1 MLTSAR
7 RGAWPWTT
15 CAALLIALVAL
26 GLRAYAIGWGLPYV
40 DHPDEPAVGN
50 AALGMLRRGD
60 WNPRFFDYPSL
71 YFYALRL
78 VFEGHWRYGLAT
90 GLYTDL
96 AQLPQSTNLY
106 LTTPGFFVWGR
117 AFSALVGA
125 ASVVLLYAIGRRWW
139 GAGVGLAA
147 AAVLAALPYHMR
159 HSQYITVD
167 VASALMALL
176 ALGAALRLLDD
187 QRWRTYALAGLAAGL
202 AASTKYNAGAVALA
216 VVAAHLAVWGRAS
229 LRQFLR
235 LPWAALWSLIGFV
248 AGTPYALLTFG
259 GFMGGIIR
267 QYTDYAI
274 AGRGDLLGRWPL
286 AGYLEFFWWD
296 GLYPLPFLAA
306 VLGLVAVLARRDRAG
321 LVVVG
326 FVLPYLLLFLSQR
339 QHFFRNLMPAF
350 PPLALLAG
358 IGIVTA
364 ARWLVQRTKN
374 QEPRTENRPGEGER
388 GRGGEGETLRMEDGG
403 WRMEDGTRSSV
414 VSGRWS
420 SSRFTVHVSRFT
432 FHGSRIAI
440 VLVAALVVAWPL
452 VKAVELTR
460 FEAITNSKVRAGT
473 FVRERIPHGAPIE
486 VMLHPVEW
494 ANRPF
499 VTITEN
505 IARHDA
511 AWYRGQGYRYLLV
524 DLRRT
529 DRSTYAAL
537 QATAESEEIFP
548 GDRDG
553 QPGPRMA
560 LLDLGTHPEL
570 LAIERHEATFGGR
583 LRLLG
588 YQRGAGDLR
597 GAFSPLDG
605 DGTVPH
611 GQALLLNFYWQPL
624 ARLDADYAIFLHLV
638 DAAGHKVAQR
648 DTVIRATDYP
658 TSRWQPGELALDLAD
673 LPMPADLPPGEY
685 RLILGV
691 YRMDTMERL
700 PLPDAPDNA
709 LELMTVQVP

>member
-1 MLTSAR
+1 MLMSVR
-7 RGAWPWTT
+7 RIAWSWTT
-15 CAALLIALVAL
+15 CAAVLIVLVAL
-26 GLRAYAIGWGLPYV
+26 GLRAYAISWGLPYV

-78 VFEGHWRYGLAT
+78 AFTAHWGYGQAT

-96 AQLPQSTNLY
+96 TQLPETTNLY

-117 AFSALVGA
+117 ALSAVVGA
-125 ASVVLLYAIGRRWW
+125 ATVGLLYVIGRRWW
-139 GAGVGLAA
+139 GAGVGLTAA
-147 AAVLAALPYHMR
+147 ALLAALPYHMR

-167 VASALMALL
+167 VASALMTLL
-176 ALGAALRLLDD
+176 ALGAALRMLDD
-187 QRWRTYALAGLAAGL
+187 RRWRAYALAGLAAGL

-216 VVAAHLAVWGRAS
+216 LVAAHLVVWGRAS

-248 AGTPYALLTFG
+248 AGTPYAVLTFG

-267 QYTDYAI
+267 QYTDYAL

-296 GLYPLPFLAA
+296 GLHPLPFLAA
-306 VLGLVAVLARRDRAG
+306 ALGIAIVLARRDRAG
-321 LVVVG
+321 LVVFG
-326 FVLPYLLLFLSQR
+326 FALPYLLLFLSQG
-339 QHFFRNLMPAF
+339 QHFFRNLMPVF

-358 IGIVTA
+358 IGVVA
-364 ARWLVQRTKN
+364 AGRWIATM
-374 QEPRTENRPGEGER
+374 R
-388 GRGGEGETLRMEDGG
+388 GRGGDESHKGVLHTPPEHP
-403 WRMEDGTRSSV
+403 
-414 VSGRWS
+414 VSRNTQHAI
-420 SSRFTVHVSRFT
+420 RNTFHVSRFST
-432 FHGSRIAI
+432 
-440 VLVAALVVAWPL
+440 LVIAALVVAWPL

-460 FEAITNSKVRAGT
+460 FEAITNSKVRAGA

-486 VMLHPVEW
+486 LMLHPVEW
-494 ANRPF
+494 ANRPL

-505 IARHDA
+505 AARHDA
-511 AWYRGQGYRYLLV
+511 AWYRAQGYRYLLL
-524 DLRRT
+524 DLRIT
-529 DRSTYAAL
+529 DRVTYGAL
-537 QATAESEEIFP
+537 QAAAEGEEIFP

-560 LLDLGTHPEL
+560 LLDMGVHPDL
-570 LAIERHEATFGGR
+570 LAIERREAAFGGR

-588 YQRGAGDLR
+588 YQPGAGDLR
-597 GAFSPLDG
+597 AAFSPLDG
-605 DGTVPH
+605 DGSVPR
-611 GQALLLNFYWQPL
+611 GQALLLNLYWQPL
-624 ARLDADYAIFLHLV
+624 ARLDADYAIFLHLL
-638 DAAGHKVAQR
+638 DAEGRTVAQR
-648 DTVIRATDYP
+648 DTVIRAADYP

-673 LPMPADLPPGEY
+673 LPVPADLPAGEY

-700 PLPDAPDNA
+700 PLPGAPENA
-709 LELMTVQVP
+709 LELMTVRVPE

>member
-1 MLTSAR
+1 MLMSVR
-7 RGAWPWTT
+7 RIAWSWTT
-15 CAALLIALVAL
+15 CAVVLIVLVAL

-78 VFEGHWRYGLAT
+78 VFTAHWGYGLAT

-96 AQLPQSTNLY
+96 AQLPETTNLY

-117 AFSALVGA
+117 ALSAVVGA
-125 ASVVLLYAIGRRWW
+125 ATVGLLYVLGRRWW
-139 GAGVGLAA
+139 GVGVGLTAA
-147 AAVLAALPYHMR
+147 ALLAALPYHMR

-167 VASALMALL
+167 VASALTTLL
-176 ALGAALRLLDD
+176 ALGAALRMLDD
-187 QRWRTYALAGLAAGL
+187 HRWRAYALAGLAAGL

-248 AGTPYALLTFG
+248 AGTPYAVLTFG

-267 QYTDYAI
+267 QYTDYAL

-296 GLYPLPFLAA
+296 GLHPLPFLAA
-306 VLGLVAVLARRDRAG
+306 VLGIAIVPARRDRAG
-321 LVVVG
+321 LVVLG
-326 FVLPYLLLFLSQR
+326 FALPYLLLFLSQG
-339 QHFFRNLMPAF
+339 QHFFRNLMPVF

-358 IGIVTA
+358 IGVA
-364 ARWLVQRTKN
+364 AAGRWLVQRT
-374 QEPRTENRPGEGER
+374 ENRQQRTKTRESATTDR
-388 GRGGEGETLRMEDGG
+388 SRNTQHVTRNTQHATRISTL
-403 WRMEDGTRSSV
+403 V
-414 VSGRWS
+414 
-420 SSRFTVHVSRFT
+420 
-432 FHGSRIAI
+432 I
-440 VLVAALVVAWPL
+440 AALVVAWPL

-460 FEAITNSKVRAGT
+460 FEAITNSKVRAGA

-486 VMLHPVEW
+486 LMLHPVEW
-494 ANRPF
+494 ANRPL

-505 IARHDA
+505 AARHDA
-511 AWYRGQGYRYLLV
+511 AWYHAQGYRYLLL
-524 DLRRT
+524 DLRVT
-529 DRSTYAAL
+529 DRATYGAL
-537 QATAESEEIFP
+537 QSAAEDEEIFP

-560 LLDLGTHPEL
+560 LLDLGVHPDL
-570 LAIERHEATFGGR
+570 LAIERREAAFGGR

-588 YQRGAGDLR
+588 YQRGAGELR
-597 GAFSPLDG
+597 AVFSPLDG
-605 DGTVPH
+605 DGAVPR
-611 GQALLLNFYWQPL
+611 GQALLLNLYWQPL
-624 ARLDADYAIFLHLV
+624 ARLDADYAIFLHLL
-638 DAAGHKVAQR
+638 DAEGRTVAQR
-648 DTVIRATDYP
+648 DTVIRAADYP

-673 LPMPADLPPGEY
+673 MPIPADLPAGEY

-700 PLPDAPDNA
+700 PLPSAPDNA
-709 LELMTVQVP
+709 LELMTVRVP